1 MLENAIKNEE
11 MEMNGH
17 EEVSEK
23 ENGMVEELK
32 PNFEE
37 ESNTISTKEMD
48 DVVLEP
54 VENAENVEIPEAVVP
69 AEDREIDANKIDD
82 LVNSNK
88 DDEFNKNAIKKA
100 RVKDRALNPMLQ
112 VAPKVHHEIGTDP
125 FAENKNVVNDY
136 ANESTEE
143 ANYRYLQVCANSKE
157 IIYGVVMGC
166 FYSKEKTKNLLT
178 GKEIDGR
185 IIVNVT
191 IPNCP
196 EMHVYIPEEEY
207 FMNYNDFGNI
217 YENLSESEKI
227 ERRKKFINDQIF
239 ARIPIIITKCGR
251 TKINEKGALDA
262 WQNPYTYAIA
272 GSRKQAMLMLQHI
285 WFFDTNP
292 NSPHI
297 NKDDVYRANVLQVW
311 ENATRVECC
320 GVESIIRN
328 YDLTGRQM
336 IDNAREYVE
345 NGDQILVK
353 PMKMY
358 VHRKDE
364 INPETGKPYGEDSVY
379 MSVSGRLYD
388 TGYKPKELS
397 SVVVGGMYGGVVASY
412 NSNNNHYTINLLNG
426 VRAAVRRDLVIG
438 KRNLTRGDKVIVR
451 VIKIFDSYVEGS
463 AKRMGKL

>member
-1 MLENAIKNEE
+1 MLNENEINVEENLLVHEE
-11 MEMNGH
+11 MP
-17 EEVSEK
+17 EK
-23 ENGMVEELK
+23 ENNMLDEIMNEA
-32 PNFEE
+32 PA
-37 ESNTISTKEMD
+37 TDMD
-48 DVVLEP
+48 NVVLEP
-54 VENAENVEIPEAVVP
+54 KENEEIADAPEAVVP
-69 AEDREIDANKIDD
+69 ADDREINVDKIDD
-82 LVNSNK
+82 LSETSDES
-88 DDEFNKNAIKKA
+88 DDSKKNAIKKT
-100 RVKDRALNPMLQ
+100 RVRDRALNSNSMLQ
-112 VAPKVHHEIGTDP
+112 AAPKVHHEIGTDP
-125 FAENKNVVNDY
+125 FADNKNIVNDY
-136 ANESTEE
+136 ANESQEE
-143 ANYRYLQVCANSKE
+143 ANYRYLQVCSNTKE

-166 FYSKEKTKNLLT
+166 FYNKEKTKNLLT

-207 FMNYNDFGNI
+207 FMDYNGFGNT
-217 YENLSESEKI
+217 YANLSESEKI
-227 ERRKKFINDQIF
+227 ERRKKYINDQIF
-239 ARIPIIITKCGR
+239 ARIPLIITKCAR
-251 TKINEKGALDA
+251 TKISGKGSLDS
-262 WQNPYTYAIA
+262 WQAPYTYAIA

-311 ENATRVECC
+311 ENAVRVECC
-320 GVESIIRN
+320 GVESNIRN

-345 NGDQILVK
+345 NGDQIFVK

-358 VHRKDE
+358 IHRKGE
-364 INPETGKPYGEDSVY
+364 INAETGEPYENDEVY

-397 SVVVGGMYGGVVASY
+397 FIVVGGMYGGVVASF
-412 NSNNNHYTINLLNG
+412 NSNNNHYTVNLLNG

-451 VIKIFDSYVEGS
+451 VIKIMDSYVEGS